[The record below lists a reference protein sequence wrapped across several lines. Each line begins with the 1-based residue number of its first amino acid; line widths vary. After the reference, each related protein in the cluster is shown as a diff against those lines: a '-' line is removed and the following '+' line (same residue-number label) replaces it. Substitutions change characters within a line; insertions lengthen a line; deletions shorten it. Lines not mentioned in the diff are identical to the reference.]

1 MASYSAFFSSGLLA
15 PRQAYDNPTTP
26 SKPKAIDGFPTPY
39 GDSSPIRPASP
50 LPTHSDAIVVDEPME
65 LDYPSGRESTPT
77 QHTVTASLQAAAKI
91 TSAAAGSSATAQA
104 QPRLRRRRS
113 SLTIAVSP
121 LTSIRSPTRT
131 VGAALQMQRHLAMNP
146 GRSRGGSLSSS
157 NPPSAVEGF
166 TMFGMASS
174 VASEGTSLTGRLRS
188 GSVGSSVYRAPPPA
202 TAGITSRGLRK
213 HVRRVTSVPAPVPP
227 PSAPLPALPQLP
239 FSAKSFPR
247 TPFSYQNHDMPG
259 SAGIPAAMSGQ
270 KLKGRDR
277 GFSVSS
283 TVGRIDEEMKE
294 N

>member
-1 MASYSAFFSSGLLA
+1 MASYSAFF
-15 PRQAYDNPTTP
+15 
-26 SKPKAIDGFPTPY
+26 
-39 GDSSPIRPASP
+39 SSPIRPASP

-91 TSAAAGSSATAQA
+91 TSTAAGSSATA

-113 SLTIAVSP
+113 SLTIGVSP
-121 LTSIRSPTRT
+121 LTAIRSPTRT

-166 TMFGMASS
+166 MMFGMATSSS
-174 VASEGTSLTGRLRS
+174 VASEGTSLAGRLRS
-188 GSVGSSVYRAPPPA
+188 GSVGSNVYHTRAPLNPPA
-202 TAGITSRGLRK
+202 TAGITSRYV

-227 PSAPLPALPQLP
+227 PSAPLPALPQVP
-239 FSAKSFPR
+239 FSAGMAKAFTR